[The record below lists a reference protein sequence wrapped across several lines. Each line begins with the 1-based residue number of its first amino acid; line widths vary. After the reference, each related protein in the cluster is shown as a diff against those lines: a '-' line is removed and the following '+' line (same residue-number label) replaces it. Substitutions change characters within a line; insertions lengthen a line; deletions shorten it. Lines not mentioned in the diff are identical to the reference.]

1 MLDICAVVIA
11 GATLLLF
18 NCTAAFRAWA
28 QLGSGEDPPRLAR
41 LVAAASLFLWFAI
54 IVLGR
59 YLPLTQE
66 SLK

>member
-1 MLDICAVVIA
+1 MSILRVHN
-11 GATLLLF
+11 ATRRVTQF
-18 NCTAAFRAWA
+18 
-28 QLGSGEDPPRLAR
+28 GSGEDPPKRAKF
-41 LVAAASLFLWFAI
+41 VAATSLFLWFAI